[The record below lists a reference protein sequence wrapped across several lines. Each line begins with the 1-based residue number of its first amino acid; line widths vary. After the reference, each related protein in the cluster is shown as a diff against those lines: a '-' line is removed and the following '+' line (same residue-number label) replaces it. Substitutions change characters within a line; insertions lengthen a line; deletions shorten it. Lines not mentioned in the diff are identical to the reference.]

1 MKSVFSL
8 ACFVALLALWG
19 CHSKKNQEVVPVYT
33 ATTPLVDDISLPQSY
48 VGNIVSLR
56 NIDVRSQQDGILQDV
71 YVGEGQVV
79 KAGQL
84 LFRIAILGANEEI
97 AKAKAE
103 AEQAKIELQNVTTL
117 TENKIVS
124 TNAQRMAQAKYHSAA
139 ADYRLA
145 LMHKR
150 LSFVRAPFAGVLGRI
165 PNKPGSLVEQGT
177 LLTNL
182 SDNSKMLVYFNIS
195 ETDYLDYRLHPERY
209 TQSPLQLV
217 LANGDVFP
225 ARGKVLDISGQFD
238 RATGTISLCALF
250 ANPQNLLRD
259 GETGTVKLFV
269 HKKQALLI
277 PQIAVYEQQDRKY
290 VFVVDQHNVVHQ
302 RAIKIAAEDTG
313 FYLVSSG
320 LHPTDRYLVDGIQKV
335 NEGDKVRLRVV
346 SPKEAMKLGQLNA
359 E

>member
-8 ACFVALLALWG
+8 TCFVALLMLWG
-19 CHSKKNQEVVPVYT
+19 CHSKKNEEVVPVYT
-33 ATTPLVDDISLPQSY
+33 ATTPLVDNVSLPQSY
-48 VGNIVSLR
+48 VGNIASLR

-71 YVGEGQVV
+71 YVREGQAV

-84 LFRIAILGANEEI
+84 LFHIAILGANEEI

-103 AEQAKIELQNVTTL
+103 AEQAKIELQNTTKL

-124 TNAQRMAQAKYHSAA
+124 NNAQRMAQAKYHSAE
-139 ADYRLA
+139 ADYQLA
-145 LMHKR
+145 LLHKR
-150 LSFVRAPFAGVLGRI
+150 PSFVRAPFAGVLGRI

-225 ARGKVLDISGQFD
+225 ARGKVMDISGQFD
-238 RATGTISLCALF
+238 RSTGTISLCALF
-250 ANPQNLLRD
+250 GNPQNLLRD

-269 HKKQALLI
+269 EKKQALMI

-290 VFVVDQHNVVHQ
+290 VFVVDQHHVVHQ
-302 RAIKIAAEDTG
+302 RAIKIAAEATG
-313 FYLVSSG
+313 FCIVSSG
-320 LHPTDRYLVDGIQKV
+320 LRPTDRFLVDGIQKV

-346 SPKEAMKLGQLNA
+346 SPKEAMKLDQLNA
-359 E
+359 D

>member
-1 MKSVFSL
+1 M
-8 ACFVALLALWG
+8 
-19 CHSKKNQEVVPVYT
+19 
-33 ATTPLVDDISLPQSY
+33 
-48 VGNIVSLR
+48 
-56 NIDVRSQQDGILQDV
+56 
-71 YVGEGQVV
+71 

-84 LFRIAILGANEEI
+84 LFHIAILGANEEI

-103 AEQAKIELQNVTTL
+103 AEQAKIELQNTTKL

-124 TNAQRMAQAKYHSAA
+124 NNAQRMAQAKYHSAE
-139 ADYRLA
+139 ADYQLA
-145 LMHKR
+145 LLHKR
-150 LSFVRAPFAGVLGRI
+150 PSFVRAPFAGVLGRI

-225 ARGKVLDISGQFD
+225 ARGKVMDISGQFD
-238 RATGTISLCALF
+238 RSTGTISLCALF
-250 ANPQNLLRD
+250 GNPQNLLRD

-269 HKKQALLI
+269 EKKQALMI

-302 RAIKIAAEDTG
+302 RAIKIAAEATG
-313 FYLVSSG
+313 FCIVSSG
-320 LHPTDRYLVDGIQKV
+320 LRPTDRFLVDGIQKV

-346 SPKEAMKLGQLNA
+346 SPKEAMKLDQLNA
-359 E
+359 D